1 MIAAVKSGSP
11 SYIRW
16 ACLATIVFL
25 FALPCIV
32 GRLTTYFLLLLAIFV
47 LISPSVIAAFR
58 SRSRNPIDVMFV
70 TAAALPAVA
79 FLFTSEDAGDLL
91 YAFNF
96 APLLLAVPLR
106 WQLEKYAQVDSA
118 LLIGR
123 LSLAGA
129 GIAVIVGAVQ
139 VGLLGYDRAGQ
150 PLMSTFH
157 FADTAMLLG
166 FTALVGLFARS
177 KQRGRWLYLLGPV
190 FGILVALLSGTRGAL
205 IAAPVLG
212 FVALAFALAKAP
224 ARHRGVTLLVAGA
237 VVVLSAIL
245 LFVAAKAGLTRAL
258 DGFSVTQDVIAGGA
272 VDQSTQERLT
282 MLWGGYQAFLRA
294 PLFGYGWIDMVPAIL
309 PYVPSGEVE
318 RMLTFRQLHN
328 GLLSFSVGA
337 GIPGIISFLILSVA
351 PVIAVFRT
359 PRDEL
364 FVPRLYL
371 AVTLCVGYAVFQL
384 TIIMIGFEFHTV
396 QYAFMTMVILGFVRV
411 PAAAMEPAQSARG
424 NAPVAPETASTA

>member
-1 MIAAVKSGSP
+1 MIAAVKTGAP

-16 ACLATIVFL
+16 ACLAMIVFL

-32 GRLTTYFLLLLAIFV
+32 GRLTTYFVLLFAIFA
-47 LISPSVIAAFR
+47 LLSPSVMAAFR
-58 SRSRNPIDVMFV
+58 SRSRNPIDAMFV
-70 TAAALPAVA
+70 IAAALPAIA
-79 FLFTSEDAGDLL
+79 FLFTSEEANDLL
-91 YAFNF
+91 FAFNF
-96 APLLLAVPLR
+96 LPLLLAVPLR

-139 VGLLGYDRAGQ
+139 VGMFGLERAGQ

-166 FTALVGLFARS
+166 FTALVGLFAPGKR
-177 KQRGRWLYLLGPV
+177 RHWIYLLGPV
-190 FGILVALLSGTRGAL
+190 FGVLVALLSGTRGAL

-212 FVALAFALAKAP
+212 FVALAFALAQAP
-224 ARHRGVTLLVAGA
+224 ARHRGVTLIVAVA
-237 VVVLSAIL
+237 VAALSAIL

-282 MLWGGYQAFLRA
+282 MLWGGWQAFLHA
-294 PLFGYGWIDMVPAIL
+294 PLFGYGWLDMVPAIL
-309 PYVPSGEVE
+309 PYIPSDQIE

-328 GLLSFSVGA
+328 GLLSFAVGA

-359 PRDEL
+359 PRDAL
-364 FVPRLYL
+364 FASRLYL
-371 AVTLCVGYAVFQL
+371 AVTLCVAYAVFQL

-411 PAAAMEPAQSARG
+411 PAAAAAPVQSARG
-424 NAPVAPETASTA
+424 KAAVGPETARTA